1 MGDEIYVDTF
11 TELRY
16 NGVLM
21 PQSKSPEKPAEMS
34 MGIRPSPRSND
45 PAEDKN
51 GQKYQMPF
59 RSMNF

>member
-1 MGDEIYVDTF
+1 MGDKIYVDTF
-11 TELRY
+11 TER
-16 NGVLM
+16 VLM

-59 RSMNF
+59 RSMDF